1 MQHEPAVYRLLRSW
15 GGEALYANHEAD
27 PQIGPLLREVGT
39 PYIVVAA
46 IPVED
51 IKTYVPIG
59 ERLVNIW
66 CGKHNVRTEQARRT
80 LKDTRARTTAG
91 PNIVRVV
98 EFSHAEF
105 DALSRSPAMAE
116 STDMRPAMD
125 EVMKRHTSPLGLIR
139 YYSTGIRRQRCSQ
152 LLRPCRLHIG
162 FNRFHPARQ

>member
-66 CGKHNVRTEQARRT
+66 CGKHNVRTEQAPDFEGHTR
-80 LKDTRARTTAG
+80 KDNG
-91 PNIVRVV
+91 G
-98 EFSHAEF
+98 AEH
-105 DALSRSPAMAE
+105 RE
-116 STDMRPAMD
+116 GR
-125 EVMKRHTSPLGLIR
+125 
-139 YYSTGIRRQRCSQ
+139 
-152 LLRPCRLHIG
+152 
-162 FNRFHPARQ
+162 